1 MTWQENQEGARV
13 CEGRREEGEGSLARV
28 ITIRS
33 LMEGGIT
40 YQRGRACLNQGG
52 RDRNGADRGERGV
65 ERAVGIE
72 RRRGVR
78 LPFRQRTQGDTA
90 VHETLLDIRAKF
102 VTGIGRLTGIRIA
115 RAQRRGITG
124 GPSCNRT
131 NGGDRRQDGRG
142 KDRGAIIGAGSRD
155 LLFIVHDITR
165 IHSTI
170 QYLFQRA

>member
-1 MTWQENQEGARV
+1 
-13 CEGRREEGEGSLARV
+13 
-28 ITIRS
+28 
-33 LMEGGIT
+33 MERGIT
-40 YQRGRACLNQGG
+40 HQRRRPRLNQGR
-52 RDRNGADRGERGV
+52 RDRNGTDRGQRRV
-65 ERAVGIE
+65 ERAISIE
-72 RRRGVR
+72 RRRSVWR
-78 LPFRQRTQGDTA
+78 PFRQRTQDDAA

-155 LLFIVHDITR
+155 LLFIVYDITR

-170 QYLFQRA
+170 RYLFQRA